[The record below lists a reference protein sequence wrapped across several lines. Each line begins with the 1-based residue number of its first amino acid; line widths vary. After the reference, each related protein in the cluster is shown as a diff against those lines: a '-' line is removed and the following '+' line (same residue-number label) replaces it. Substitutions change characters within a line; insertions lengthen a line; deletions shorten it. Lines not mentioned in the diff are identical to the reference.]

1 MYGQLGHGSISSEF
15 LPRKIL
21 ELMGSVVTQIS
32 CGR

>member
-1 MYGQLGHGSISSEF
+1 MYGQLGHGSMSNEF

-21 ELMGSVVTQIS
+21 ELMGSTVTQVS